1 MARTSSILTAPRS
14 ARTRRASRAAIP
26 ADPMPRHVEPML
38 ALLSAHVP
46 PDGDEWAFEYKWD
59 GVRAIGY
66 HTRDQWLIESRN
78 QLNITRRYPELAAL
92 HAALGKRSAV
102 LDGEIVALDD
112 VDRPSFTRLQRRM
125 HVNDVAQIARL
136 SREVPILYV
145 LFDLLYLDGK
155 SLVNLPYT
163 ERRQMLEEL
172 TLAGP

>member
-1 MARTSSILTAPRS
+1 MARTSSILTAPARPPAS
-14 ARTRRASRAAIP
+14 RTRAGGNGSGGRSRKSATP
-26 ADPMPRHVEPML
+26 VDPMPRHVEPML

-112 VDRPSFTRLQRRM
+112 VDRPSF
-125 HVNDVAQIARL
+125 
-136 SREVPILYV
+136 
-145 LFDLLYLDGK
+145 
-155 SLVNLPYT
+155 
-163 ERRQMLEEL
+163 
-172 TLAGP
+172 